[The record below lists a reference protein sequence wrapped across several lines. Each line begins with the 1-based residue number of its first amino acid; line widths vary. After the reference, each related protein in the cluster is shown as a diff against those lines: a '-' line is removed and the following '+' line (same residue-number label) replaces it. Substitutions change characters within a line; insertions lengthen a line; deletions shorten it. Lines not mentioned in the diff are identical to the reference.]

1 MIQPTYTS
9 GCFFIHTTMKKLN
22 EFECSLI
29 VQGLQLVAEGWKAEI
44 TQVEAE
50 GKRSLFTQAYVDMVV
65 KELTEKVQLGTLKPK
80 K

>member
-1 MIQPTYTS
+1 
-9 GCFFIHTTMKKLN
+9 MKKFN

-29 VQGLQLVAEGWKAEI
+29 VQGLALVCEGWKAEI
-44 TQVEAE
+44 DQVEAE

>member
-1 MIQPTYTS
+1 
-9 GCFFIHTTMKKLN
+9 MKKFN

-44 TQVEAE
+44 AQVEAE
-50 GKRSLFTQAYVDMVV
+50 GKRSMFTQGYVDMVV

>member
-1 MIQPTYTS
+1 
-9 GCFFIHTTMKKLN
+9 MKKFN

-44 TQVEAE
+44 TEVEAE
-50 GKRSLFTQAYVDMVV
+50 GKRSIFTQGYVDMVV
-65 KELTEKVQLGTLKPK
+65 KELTEKVKEGTLKPK

>member
-1 MIQPTYTS
+1 
-9 GCFFIHTTMKKLN
+9 MKKFN

-44 TQVEAE
+44 AQAESE
-50 GKRSLFTQAYVDMVV
+50 GKRSLFTQGYVDMVV
-65 KELTEKVQLGTLKPK
+65 KELAEKVQLGTLKPK